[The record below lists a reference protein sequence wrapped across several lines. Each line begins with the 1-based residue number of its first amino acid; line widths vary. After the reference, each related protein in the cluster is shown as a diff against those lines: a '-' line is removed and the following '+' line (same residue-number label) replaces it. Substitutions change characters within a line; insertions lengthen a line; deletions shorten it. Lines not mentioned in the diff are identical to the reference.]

1 VRLRADNTRL
11 LAEAD
16 HATADTVA
24 ALEQQLDDADR
35 LSTTYA
41 STLSDTRKELADVS
55 TELAQALAKGLQL
68 EVLITD
74 VYSLGY
80 NFFADMFAEFLTALV
95 P

>member
-1 VRLRADNTRL
+1 MRVHLRLAYNYAKCHTLQELVRLRVDNARL

-35 LSTTYA
+35 LSTAYA

-68 EVLITD
+68 EVLTT
-74 VYSLGY
+74 Y
-80 NFFADMFAEFLTALV
+80 
-95 P
+95 

>member
-1 VRLRADNTRL
+1 VRLRADNARL

-35 LSTTYA
+35 LSTAYA

-68 EVLITD
+68 EVLLIVTLLSANCCAVLLD
-74 VYSLGY
+74 
-80 NFFADMFAEFLTALV
+80 LT
-95 P
+95 